1 MKKQIIKTNPPQS
14 LNLEVMTY
22 KYDTGSSSRAFC
34 GDANDVILV
43 CASEGGGEAG
53 GEGEGGKVQGLLP

>member
-1 MKKQIIKTNPPQS
+1 
-14 LNLEVMTY
+14 MTY
-22 KYDTGSSSRAFC
+22 KYDTGSSLRALC